1 MVAGAHLEQ
10 NRAEKVALARA
21 GGLHWL
27 RARLSGRADSEHEMS
42 VNRFVFLMLMVA
54 YLWARPVPQ
63 QNWALVTLACGL
75 ALTIGIFVH
84 IVLQPGV
91 NSIRRSIAICADLST
106 ISLMMYF
113 GDNAGAIFYPLL
125 LWTVLGNGF
134 RFGIV
139 WLASSAV
146 VAVTLFLG
154 VIIALPFWRANPFL
168 SGGLIV
174 GLIIIPAYAAVLIRK
189 LNEARQIA
197 ERASAAKTMFLATVS
212 HQLRTPLN
220 AVCGAHDTLL
230 ESSLTD
236 EQREMVG
243 IARDGAEILL
253 STIEE
258 LIDFSQVESG
268 HLRRAPV
275 TFELLS
281 LLDEV
286 MTIARTLAHEKPVRL
301 ALHVDARCPLRLR
314 GEERYL
320 RDILQNLMSNAVKF
334 THEGGVLLAI
344 RPLEIADTSCRI
356 EFEVVDTGIGIE
368 AEALDHIFD
377 SFTQANER
385 ILDEFGGTGLGL
397 AICRRL
403 ASALSGSVSVSSAI
417 GQGSTFRVD
426 TVFELPLSEAS
437 RQRDVETGQQLR
449 VVDDTAGSLTA
460 RLRRIA
466 PDEVALLD
474 FAAEPRDNSPWIA
487 VVSSQEEA
495 LAQASAGGLTIYYG
509 TIPAISTSDRRAGDL
524 RWHCVSRLE
533 LDFTKEDWTS
543 AVAIA
548 RFPLEAAS
556 SRGAVVIPFRS
567 KTRGMRALI
576 ADDNRLN
583 QRVVG
588 KVLETAGYEVVFAG
602 NGDDALEI
610 IDSGTINIVL
620 MDVNMPVL
628 NGLDATKHYRVSAL
642 DLPHLPI
649 IGLTADATPRMEQ
662 RCLEAGMDACIAKPI
677 DAHRLLSIME
687 QFIGKGSTDAAQTL
701 NEPAANIVML
711 PTVETDESSLDETR
725 LRELEALGGTGFLR
739 EMLSSLMT
747 DVETLMIDLQRAQG
761 QNDLYLFR
769 DLAHSIRSCAANL
782 GAESLCRQAER
793 LERLS
798 AEKFANDASEIGGL
812 VEQAT
817 RLKHEIRRRLAH

>member
-1 MVAGAHLEQ
+1 MVADSHLEST
-10 NRAEKVALARA
+10 RAEKVALPTT

-42 VNRFVFLMLMVA
+42 VNRFVFLMLMVV
-54 YLWARPVPQ
+54 YLWVRPVPQ
-63 QNWALVTLACGL
+63 ESWALLTLACGL
-75 ALTIGIFVH
+75 ALTIGIFGH
-84 IVLQPGV
+84 IVWRPGV
-91 NSIRRSIAICADLST
+91 SSIRRSIAICADLST

-113 GDNAGAIFYPLL
+113 GDSAGAIFYPLL

-139 WLASSAV
+139 WLASSGV
-146 VAVTLFLG
+146 VAVCLFVS
-154 VIIALPFWRANPFL
+154 VIVASPFWRGNPFL
-168 SGGLIV
+168 SGGLTV
-174 GLIIIPAYAAVLIRK
+174 GLIIIPGYAAVLIRK
-189 LNEARQIA
+189 LNEARQFA

-220 AVCGAHDTLL
+220 AISGAHDTLL

-243 IARDGAEILL
+243 IARDGTDILL
-253 STIEE
+253 ATIEE

-268 HLRRAPV
+268 QLRRNPV

-286 MTIARTLAHEKPVRL
+286 MTMARTLAHEKPVRL

-314 GEERYL
+314 GEQRYL

-344 RPLEIADTSCRI
+344 RPLEIADRNCRI

-403 ASALSGSVSVSSAI
+403 ASALSGSVSVSSVA

-426 TVFELPLSEAS
+426 VMFELPPSES
-437 RQRDVETGQQLR
+437 SQQDVDERKQPRL
-449 VVDDTAGSLTA
+449 VDDTAGSLAA

-466 PDEVALLD
+466 PDQVALLD
-474 FAAEPRDNSPWIA
+474 FAADPRDNTPCIA
-487 VVSSQEEA
+487 VVSSQEAA
-495 LAQASAGGLTIYYG
+495 LAQTSADGPTIYYG
-509 TIPAISTSDRRAGDL
+509 AMSGVPTSNRLAGDL

-533 LDFTKEDWTS
+533 LDFSREDWAS

-548 RFPLEAAS
+548 LFPLEAAS
-556 SRGAVVIPFRS
+556 GRGAVVIPFRS
-567 KTRGMRALI
+567 KPRGMRALI

-583 QRVVG
+583 QRVIG

-610 IDSGTINIVL
+610 MDSGTVNIVL
-620 MDVNMPVL
+620 MDVNMPIL

-642 DLPHLPI
+642 DLSHLPI

-662 RCLEAGMDACIAKPI
+662 RCLEAGMDACITKPI

-687 QFIGKGSTDAAQTL
+687 QFVGKGSADAAPAL
-701 NEPAANIVML
+701 AANLVML
-711 PTVETDESSLDETR
+711 PTAEPKEGSLDEAR

-747 DVETLMIDLQRAQG
+747 DVETLTIDLQRAQG

-793 LERLS
+793 LEGLS
-798 AEKFANDASEIGGL
+798 AEKFANDAEICGL